1 MLLKDGDICLFLNL
15 LFTTDFV
22 TFYKLEHSCVIIVII
37 VIAVAAA
44 FASAVVAVAVVVAV
58 IIITSSPI
66 IGIVSEIT

>member
-44 FASAVVAVAVVVAV
+44 FASAVVVAV
-58 IIITSSPI
+58 IIITSSSI

>member
-44 FASAVVAVAVVVAV
+44 FASAVAVAV
-58 IIITSSPI
+58 IIITSSSI